1 LIQAKGKEL
10 SEENETKPE
19 ETTIDWHSKFEA
31 QQKVNRDLEA
41 KLKNLYSVNDE
52 KKILEEKV
60 AKFEGKEKEFEQE
73 SVAREANAKALETA
87 NQRILKAEIRAA
99 SAGKLSDP
107 NDALRF
113 IDTSD
118 FTVSDEGDVDRD
130 TISSAIDDLLRN
142 KPYLSAQGGEPTGV
156 KFMPPSGMR
165 DEEEHGQL
173 SKDQAE
179 SLSQQEMLKAY
190 SDGRLNDAIG
200 RK

>member
-1 LIQAKGKEL
+1 MIQAKGKEL

-73 SVAREANAKALETA
+73 RVAREANAKALETA

-156 KFMPPSGMR
+156 YAIPPSGMR